1 MDEDIILGTTYA
13 LSNNIQDNLNN
24 SHVLSIEICID
35 IF

>member
-24 SHVLSIEICID
+24 SHVLSIEIVL
-35 IF
+35 IFF